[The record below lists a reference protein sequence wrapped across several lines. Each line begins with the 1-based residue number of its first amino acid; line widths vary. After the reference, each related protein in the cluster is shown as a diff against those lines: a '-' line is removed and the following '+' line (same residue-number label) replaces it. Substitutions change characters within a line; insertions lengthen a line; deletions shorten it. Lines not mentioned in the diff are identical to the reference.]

1 MRRNQEDLDREI
13 EGIIL
18 EMSTAGNPAEFT
30 QLYQDTS
37 DELRRLLVRKMGN
50 KEEAEEIAQD
60 AYLKLCRLKHNRDI
74 GNLRS
79 YLFNMAVRLA
89 INVLRKR
96 QVEGRDDYLQ
106 PAEKVGPSA
115 YKILLDELK
124 AETIKDSLV
133 HLSEKT
139 RYIFLL
145 HRFEG
150 HSYSAIAKKLDM
162 SDRSVQ
168 DHINRAL
175 DKIMLAT
182 AEFRRMDGQDYGHQ
196 F

>member
-1 MRRNQEDLDREI
+1 MRRNREDLDREI
-13 EGIIL
+13 EERIL
-18 EMSTAGNPAEFT
+18 DISAAENTAEYN

-50 KEEAEEIAQD
+50 KEQADMIAQD

-96 QVEGRDDYLQ
+96 QAEGSARYFQ
-106 PAEKVGPSA
+106 AAEKTGPSA
-115 YKILLDELK
+115 YKILVDELK
-124 AETIKDSLV
+124 AETVKDSLV

-150 HSYSAIAKKLDM
+150 LSCSAIAKKLALPN
-162 SDRSVQ
+162 RSVEG
-168 DHINRAL
+168 HINRAL
-175 DKIMLAT
+175 DQIMLAT
-182 AEFRRMDGQDYGHQ
+182 SEFRRIDGRGYGH
-196 F
+196 

>member
-1 MRRNQEDLDREI
+1 MNTLASWDMDSRKTLTAGVRLEKGFLGDRVRRNQEDLDREI

-18 EMSTAGNPAEFT
+18 EISAAENTAEFT

-96 QVEGRDDYLQ
+96 
-106 PAEKVGPSA
+106 
-115 YKILLDELK
+115 
-124 AETIKDSLV
+124 
-133 HLSEKT
+133 
-139 RYIFLL
+139 
-145 HRFEG
+145 
-150 HSYSAIAKKLDM
+150 
-162 SDRSVQ
+162 
-168 DHINRAL
+168 
-175 DKIMLAT
+175 
-182 AEFRRMDGQDYGHQ
+182 
-196 F
+196 

>member
-1 MRRNQEDLDREI
+1 VRRNKQDLDREI

-18 EMSTAGNPAEFT
+18 EISAAENPAEFT

-96 QVEGRDDYLQ
+96 EADGRQDYLQ
-106 PAEKVGPSA
+106 PTEEDGPSA
-115 YKILLDELK
+115 YKILVDELK
-124 AETIKDSLV
+124 AETIKDALT

-150 HSYSAIAKKLDM
+150 LSYSAIAKRLTV
-162 SDRSVQ
+162 SDSSVE

-182 AEFRRMDGQDYGHQ
+182 AEFRRMEGQGYGH
-196 F
+196 

>member
-13 EGIIL
+13 EGVIL
-18 EMSTAGNPAEFT
+18 EISAAGNTVEFT

-96 QVEGRDDYLQ
+96 EADGRREYLQ
-106 PAEKVGPSA
+106 PAEEDGPSA

-124 AETIKDSLV
+124 AETIKDSLI

-150 HSYSAIAKKLDM
+150 LSYSAIAKRLAV
-162 SDRSVQ
+162 SDRSVE

-182 AEFRRMDGQDYGHQ
+182 AEFRRMEGQG
-196 F
+196 

>member
-1 MRRNQEDLDREI
+1 MRRNNEDLDREI

-18 EMSTAGNPAEFT
+18 EISAAENTAEFT

-96 QVEGRDDYLQ
+96 EADGRQDYLQ
-106 PAEKVGPSA
+106 PAEEDGS
-115 YKILLDELK
+115 I
-124 AETIKDSLV
+124 SLQN
-133 HLSEKT
+133 SS
-139 RYIFLL
+139 R
-145 HRFEG
+145 
-150 HSYSAIAKKLDM
+150 
-162 SDRSVQ
+162 
-168 DHINRAL
+168 
-175 DKIMLAT
+175 
-182 AEFRRMDGQDYGHQ
+182 
-196 F
+196 